1 MSGSPPNIPAGNLRA
16 VDSTGIA
23 QRIRLGEDSRTEFKS
38 ARGLDGKV
46 LGRAISAFANGRGG
60 QIFVGVED
68 DGTVTGIGTVNQ
80 ADTLMLRI
88 VQVCQ
93 SLIRPAIWCP
103 ITKTEVDGKLV
114 LVVDVPASSPDR
126 PYRAENVFYI
136 RDATMTREATR
147 EELLRLLQ
155 SQNVYHDESTVDGAT
170 FEDLAP
176 EAIDGYLRPLYEPS
190 ALARREHYLRS
201 LKCLDAGGAPT
212 VAGLL
217 LFGRAPQQWIPD
229 ARISAVRFEG
239 TAMSSEFADRKEIG
253 GTILQQLDLASMFL
267 PTPAAISGFE
277 RTERGIPEV
286 VLREALVNA
295 LAHRDYRA
303 PSQVRLFVF
312 ADRIEIINPG
322 ILLNH
327 LTLDSVRLGGISVR
341 RNPVIASL
349 LSRAR
354 RSESLGMGVPEM
366 IARMR
371 EHGLPEPEFNL
382 EGGHFRVV
390 LRSRPAE
397 VP

>member
-1 MSGSPPNIPAGNLRA
+1 MDPK
-16 VDSTGIA
+16 GIA
-23 QRIRLGEDSRTEFKS
+23 QRIQLGEDSRTELKS
-38 ARGLDGKV
+38 AARGLDGKV
-46 LGRAISAFANGRGG
+46 LARAISAFANARGG

-68 DGTVTGIGTVNQ
+68 DGTVTGVGTVSE
-80 ADTLMLRI
+80 ADALMLRV

-103 ITKTEVDGKLV
+103 ITKAEVDGKLL

-136 RDATMTREATR
+136 RDASMTREASR

-170 FEDLAP
+170 LEDLDP
-176 EAIDGYLRPLYEPS
+176 EAIDGYLRPLYEPTAPS
-190 ALARREHYLRS
+190 RREHYLRS
-201 LKCLDAGGAPT
+201 LKCLDAGGVPT

-229 ARISAVRFEG
+229 ARISAVRFDG
-239 TAMSSEFADRKEIG
+239 TAISSEFADRKEIS
-253 GTILQQLDLASMFL
+253 GTILQQLDLASVFL
-267 PTPAAISGFE
+267 PTPASISGFA
-277 RTERGIPEV
+277 RTERGIPEA

-312 ADRIEIINPG
+312 ADRVEIINPG

-327 LTLDSVRLGGISVR
+327 LTLDAVRLGGISVR

-366 IARMR
+366 MARMR
-371 EHGLPEPEFNL
+371 EHGLPEPEIQL

-397 VP
+397 AS